1 MEEKKIITISETNVF
16 YRARKEIGKISRE
29 EKVDIG
35 VALDKYIHATKQQG
49 HTAEREEFLAYVTHL
64 QKMTTKN
71 DNYVARFFGE
81 E

>member
-1 MEEKKIITISETNVF
+1 MEEKKIITISETNIF
-16 YRARKEIGKISRE
+16 FLARKEIGKISRE

-35 VALDKYIHATKQQG
+35 VALDKYIHATKQTG

-71 DNYVARFFGE
+71 DNHIARFFGE
-81 E
+81 G